1 MPEGPECRL
10 TIDYLN
16 KELRGRK
23 VLDWVF
29 CGGGYTEEDPDG
41 FQAFDDAL
49 PLTVKNVSCKGKF
62 IYFILVDNEGNEHY
76 ILHSMMMTGRW
87 QKNHDDY
94 CKWFLEVDN
103 GRTIWF
109 RSPRSLST
117 LAFTTDRGIL
127 DDKLFLLGPD
137 IMTREFSLPGFKG
150 LTKKYH
156 NRNITAFLMDQ
167 RVIAG
172 CGNYIKAE
180 TLWYA
185 EVSPMRKVGDLN
197 EREIELIYEGL
208 RVISRV
214 SYNNKGLSLKDYA
227 DENGKDGRYADNLKV
242 YGKKYAKRTKTA
254 DGRTTYWDPTR
265 QI

>member
-1 MPEGPECRL
+1 
-10 TIDYLN
+10 
-16 KELRGRK
+16 
-23 VLDWVF
+23 
-29 CGGGYTEEDPDG
+29 
-41 FQAFDDAL
+41 
-49 PLTVKNVSCKGKF
+49 
-62 IYFILVDNEGNEHY
+62 
-76 ILHSMMMTGRW
+76 
-87 QKNHDDY
+87 
-94 CKWFLEVDN
+94 
-103 GRTIWF
+103 
-109 RSPRSLST
+109 
-117 LAFTTDRGIL
+117 
-127 DDKLFLLGPD
+127 
-137 IMTREFSLPGFKG
+137 
-150 LTKKYH
+150 
-156 NRNITAFLMDQ
+156 MDQ
-167 RVIAG
+167 KVIAG